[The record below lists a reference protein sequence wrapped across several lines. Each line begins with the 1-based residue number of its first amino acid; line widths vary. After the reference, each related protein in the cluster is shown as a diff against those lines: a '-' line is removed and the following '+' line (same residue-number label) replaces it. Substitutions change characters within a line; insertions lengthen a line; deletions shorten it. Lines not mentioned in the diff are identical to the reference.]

1 MPKYRYRGN
10 PGYAFIAPDGQAFRP
25 APGDVVDLSAEA
37 AGELGGD
44 FEPVDGPP
52 VFDVETAKK
61 ADLMVKASEFGLD
74 LDPALTV
81 GDLRA
86 AVAAAINGLEG

>member
-10 PGYAFIAPDGQAFRP
+10 PGYAFIAPDGQAFSP
-25 APGDVVDLSAEA
+25 APGDVVDLSTEA
-37 AGELGGD
+37 ASQLGAD

-61 ADLMVKASEFGLD
+61 ADLTVKAGELGLD
-74 LDPALTV
+74 LDPASTV

-86 AVAAAINGLEG
+86 AVAAAINGQEG